1 MLPLRRVLLARRL
14 PLPSQSA
21 EALMLA
27 RHRGAAGGW
36 ARTLCAKAEAKPEAA
51 AEPAADAAEAEAAP
65 GTSEGTDGDAA
76 RVAELE
82 AQLSELDEQLKAKH
96 DQVLRALAEADNAR
110 RRAAIDVEN
119 ASKFSVGGFAKDL
132 LDVADNLG
140 RAADAVPA
148 ELRDSEEAPVL
159 KNLYEGVVL
168 VDTVLHKARHRTRA
182 PTRSPAACRDP
193 RTPLTPSPLAPHPPL
208 PPPPRPP
215 PPCPAS
221 RPPPPP
227 QVFSKHGLTK
237 IEPLGEKFDP
247 NFHNAMFEAPDP
259 TKEPG
264 TVMHVASPGY
274 VMHDRCLRAA
284 GVGVVQKP
292 A

>member
-36 ARTLCAKAEAKPEAA
+36 ARTLCAKPEAKPE
-51 AEPAADAAEAEAAP
+51 DAAEAEAAP

-168 VDTVLHKARHRTRA
+168 VDTVLHK
-182 PTRSPAACRDP
+182 
-193 RTPLTPSPLAPHPPL
+193 
-208 PPPPRPP
+208 
-215 PPCPAS
+215 
-221 RPPPPP
+221 
-227 QVFSKHGLTK
+227 VFSKHGLTK